1 MANKRIFLG
10 IGLLCAI
17 AGAVGIFLIEH
28 EPALKPQAEIKTVK
42 KPLSVS
48 AQQPVKKE
56 EVFTKTDLYSN
67 TPYYLP
73 FISISEISKLPP
85 ALKKKTDELLE
96 NSQGFYYLKI
106 NNKTG
111 DTAVILQNP
120 AKINN
125 NYTRHGLQIATI
137 SKEGVV
143 TYENIGYSGDEG
155 EIGNAWEK
163 KTDSW
168 EFDTSTEPYR
178 PLKHSTFDKRK
189 KVMYTEIWNYEESE
203 PIKYQMK
210 DSKGKVVSI
219 LKEAVDDNANY
230 SREHI
235 FYDENGN
242 IIKSLSANYEGADI
256 KWFTYYDSE
265 NPDRNVTIESVYDN
279 GLKVAEKVY
288 NQEFKLEYDL
298 KAEYTDGER
307 TKITLLNSE
316 GKLLER
322 FKN

>member
-1 MANKRIFLG
+1 
-10 IGLLCAI
+10 
-17 AGAVGIFLIEH
+17 
-28 EPALKPQAEIKTVK
+28 
-42 KPLSVS
+42 
-48 AQQPVKKE
+48 
-56 EVFTKTDLYSN
+56 
-67 TPYYLP
+67 
-73 FISISEISKLPP
+73 
-85 ALKKKTDELLE
+85 
-96 NSQGFYYLKI
+96 
-106 NNKTG
+106 
-111 DTAVILQNP
+111 
-120 AKINN
+120 
-125 NYTRHGLQIATI
+125 
-137 SKEGVV
+137 
-143 TYENIGYSGDEG
+143 
-155 EIGNAWEK
+155 
-163 KTDSW
+163 
-168 EFDTSTEPYR
+168 
-178 PLKHSTFDKRK
+178 
-189 KVMYTEIWNYEESE
+189 MYTEIWNYEESE